1 VPREVREEEIKEKVK
16 EKRVRKLSRVD
27 KVAIILY
34 SMGEETASDVLK
46 MLDHDDVR
54 KISRSMTQMASIPS
68 KAVEETV
75 DEFFKMVSNEEGA
88 IVTIGEDY
96 VKTVIT
102 KVLGEKTAER
112 LMESISLQEDGS
124 YIEIFRNLDIKVL
137 GEFVKNEHPQT
148 VALILSQLLPEE
160 ASQVLAVLP
169 EQLQLEV
176 VDRLA
181 KFENVS
187 PEMLRDVAHVLERE
201 IKTAQVATKKVGGI
215 KAIAEM
221 LNNMERQ
228 KSSELI
234 ARIEENDPEMAEEIR
249 QNMFIFEDLVK
260 IDDRGVQEIMKEIST
275 DMDIL
280 AKAMKTASEVIK
292 ERIYKNMSE
301 RAGDMLR
308 ENIEDMGPT
317 RISDIE
323 KAQNEIV
330 KVTMKLADEGK
341 IFISGGREEDEYI

>member
-16 EKRVRKLSRVD
+16 RPRELSRVD

-275 DMDIL
+275 DIL

-292 ERIYKNMSE
+292 KRIYKNMSE

-308 ENIEDMGPT
+308 EDIEDMGPT

-341 IFISGGREEDEYI
+341 VFISGGKEEDEYV

>member
-1 VPREVREEEIKEKVK
+1 VPREVREEEIKEKEKVK
-16 EKRVRKLSRVD
+16 RPRELSRVD